1 VTLEDQMAVGE
12 VAALSPGAVKVLD
25 SHGIDYCCGGR
36 RTLEDVCAEKGLSA
50 RQLMEEIDAGD
61 AVAGSPEDDWK
72 TVPLRRLIGHI
83 VSTHHEF
90 LKLELPRI
98 GQRLAKVVEVH
109 GAKDPALGELQ
120 PVYDGMRRELEL
132 HMHKEELMLFPAIG
146 RYEAAAESGKP
157 LPPALFGSV
166 ANSIAAMEKEHDS
179 AGVELRRIR
188 DLTRDFEPPEYACTT
203 YRSLLDGLRALES
216 DLRTHVH
223 LENNILFPRAIALEK
238 SYPK

>member
-1 VTLEDQMAVGE
+1 MTLEDQMTVGE
-12 VAALSPGAVKVLD
+12 VAALSPGAVNVLD

-50 RQLMEEIDAGD
+50 RRLMDEIDAGA

-72 TVPLRRLIGHI
+72 IVPLRRLIGHI

-98 GQRLAKVVEVH
+98 AQRLAKVVEVH

-120 PVYDGMRRELEL
+120 PVYEDMRRELEL

-166 ANSIAAMEKEHDS
+166 ANPIAAMEKEHDS

-238 SYPK
+238 AYPK